1 MNLSDQIEKIKD
13 GMYEFEDEGVVNTE
27 DMRLLKYRNKFWLE
41 YNNDVRTFNY
51 EHEVEYFLNNVIN
64 KRYI

>member
-1 MNLSDQIEKIKD
+1 MNLSYQIEKIKD

-27 DMRLLKYRNKFWLE
+27 DMQLLKYRNKFWLE

-51 EHEVEYFLNNVIN
+51 EHEVEYFLNNGIN
-64 KRYI
+64 K

>member
-27 DMRLLKYRNKFWLE
+27 DMRLLKYRNKFCLE

-51 EHEVEYFLNNVIN
+51 EHEVEYFLNNIIN